1 MYLYDTNIV
10 SELTKVKQD
19 SNLLSFMH
27 SVNKAEITTYISV
40 VSLGEIIQGI
50 EKLKRRNDFP
60 QAQKLQNWYDDKL
73 LTVIDNIL
81 PFTEDCAKVWGKLMA
96 TNPHNPIDKQLV
108 ATAMVHEL
116 TLVTRN
122 IKDIQA
128 TGVKFINPFQANFS

>member
-19 SNLLSFMH
+19 SNLLSFIH

-60 QAQKLQNWYDDKL
+60 QAQKLQDWYDDKL

-81 PFTEDCAKVWGKLMA
+81 PFAEECAKVWGKLMA
-96 TNPHNPIDKQLV
+96 INPHNPIDKQLV
-108 ATAMVHEL
+108 ATAMVHDL
-116 TLVTRN
+116 TLITRN
-122 IKDIQA
+122 VKDIQA
-128 TGVKFINPFQANFS
+128 TGVKFINPFN